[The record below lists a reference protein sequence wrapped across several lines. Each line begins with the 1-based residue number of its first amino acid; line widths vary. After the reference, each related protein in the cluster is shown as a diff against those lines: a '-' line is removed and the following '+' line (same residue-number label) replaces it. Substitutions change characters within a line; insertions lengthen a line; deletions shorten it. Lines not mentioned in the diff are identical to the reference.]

1 VDATK
6 AFWGGVSNFGYTKI
20 VGGLEPFSAALEAA
34 TAGWHHS
41 RKTSWFRVTPES
53 DPPADWKDIVRANWI
68 NGRPTADQKAAVK
81 ALINV
86 GLSADTASSVAEAGH
101 VNEDI
106 LKTAATA
113 IGNGTTPP
121 PEGAN
126 IILRLNTSIDAAM
139 DGAFEEAD
147 QQYRNMARLLSGV
160 FAIGLAVF
168 AGSLVAPEGVTYW
181 SFYSPDLWK
190 AFLVGFVAVPLAPV
204 AKDLTSSLQAAATAM
219 KSTKS

>member
-1 VDATK
+1 MSNPVDILAQAAAGIAAVGALGTAASGLVDATK

-121 PEGAN
+121 PEG
-126 IILRLNTSIDAAM
+126 RC
-139 DGAFEEAD
+139 
-147 QQYRNMARLLSGV
+147 V
-160 FAIGLAVF
+160 
-168 AGSLVAPEGVTYW
+168 
-181 SFYSPDLWK
+181 
-190 AFLVGFVAVPLAPV
+190 
-204 AKDLTSSLQAAATAM
+204 
-219 KSTKS
+219 